1 MAAPEKPPDDE
12 LETLF
17 TLVRQ
22 RYGHRLTEAELE
34 SLRQGL
40 EAILA
45 GARAVRA
52 VRLSNADEPWPP
64 FGPLRG
70 EP

>member
-1 MAAPEKPPDDE
+1 MAAPERRPDEE

-17 TLVRQ
+17 ALVRQ
-22 RYGHRLTEAELE
+22 RYGARLTPAELE
-34 SLRQGL
+34 ALRQGL
-40 EAILA
+40 EGILA

-64 FGPLRG
+64 FAPFRD

>member
-1 MAAPEKPPDDE
+1 MTATAPRPDEE

-17 TLVRQ
+17 ALVRQ
-22 RYGHRLTEAELE
+22 RYGDRLTPAELDA
-34 SLRQGL
+34 LRQGL
-40 EAILA
+40 AGILA

-64 FGPLRG
+64 FAPYRG
-70 EP
+70 AP